1 MCRNTAEVLVLLKNL
16 CNFVAVE
23 LIRRLKYHLVA
34 FIVVAIWG
42 STFVFTK
49 MLLQA
54 GLTPAQIFTFR
65 FIIAYVLLLGW
76 TAFRGWRRAN
86 HTSQFSPLS
95 FHLSHLFCN
104 NWRDELLM
112 VALGVTGGSVYFLA
126 ENAAMLYTTA
136 TNTSLIVCSCPLF
149 AMLLFAVFYRQSEP
163 ITRVQALGSVIAC
176 LGMAVVV
183 LNGHFVLHLSPLGD
197 LLAFGACLCWA
208 VYSILMK
215 AAFERGQSD
224 ACIRSAECEQSRPK
238 VKPALERYS
247 ALFITRKV
255 FFYGLLTII
264 PYFILVPE
272 ETWIFTPSIF
282 QFFNSS
288 ILLNLLFLGVVAS
301 MLCFLVWNWVI
312 GKLGAVVA
320 TNWVYLNP
328 LTTILFAWWLLDEQ
342 ITVWFLL
349 GSALIL
355 VGMYLADRKK

>member
-1 MCRNTAEVLVLLKNL
+1 VCRNTAEVLVFLKNL

-23 LIRRLKYHLVA
+23 LTRRLKYHLVA

-49 MLLQA
+49 LLLLS
-54 GLTPAQIFTFR
+54 GLTPAQIFTLR

-163 ITRVQALGSVIAC
+163 ITRVQALGSLMAC
-176 LGMAVVV
+176 LGMAAVV

-215 AAFERGQSD
+215 
-224 ACIRSAECEQSRPK
+224 
-238 VKPALERYS
+238 PALERYS
-247 ALFITRKV
+247 TIFITRKV
-255 FFYGLLTII
+255 FFYGLLTMI
-264 PYFILVPE
+264 PYYLLRPAE
-272 ETWIFTPSIF
+272 ANPSIF
-282 QFFNSS
+282 QSFNSS
-288 ILLNLLFLGVVAS
+288 ILFNLLFLGIVAS
-301 MLCFLVWNWVI
+301 LLCFLVWNWVI
-312 GKLGAVVA
+312 RRLGPVVA
-320 TNWVYLNP
+320 TNWVYFNP
-328 LTTILFAWWLLDEQ
+328 ITTIAFAWWLLHEQ
-342 ITVWFLL
+342 ITPWFLL
-349 GSALIL
+349 GTLLIL
-355 VGMYLADRKK
+355 LGMYLADRKK